1 MNLMRADLIQVGI
14 GEGKVA
20 VKPNLLVSYALGSC
34 VGICLYDRGSGIAGL
49 VHVLLPCQFTS
60 QQQKNPYK
68 FADSGIQ
75 RLIDDMVKAGAAQKG
90 MVAKIAGG
98 ARMFPE
104 NGASE
109 SVGTRNVK
117 AAKTELARAGIRIIA
132 EDTGKNY
139 GRTIRFDPASG
150 GLEIKSVKSNTIII

>member
-1 MNLMRADLIQVGI
+1 MKAELVQVGI
-14 GEGKVA
+14 GEGKLA
-20 VKPNLLVSYALGSC
+20 VKPDILVSYALGSC
-34 VGICLYDRGSGIAGL
+34 VGIGLYDSVSGIAGL
-49 VHVLLPCQFTS
+49 IHVLLPCQS
-60 QQQKNPYK
+60 SSLDHRNPYK

-75 RLIDDMVKAGAAQKG
+75 CLIEDMVKAGASRRQL
-90 MVAKIAGG
+90 VAKIAGG

-109 SVGTRNVK
+109 SVGMRNVK
-117 AAKTELARAGIRIIA
+117 AVKAALAKSGIRIAA

-150 GLEIKSVKSNTIII
+150 NLEIKSVKNSTIII